1 MCIYIYVDIHTHC
14 IRWMPIFD
22 GDPPRSQ
29 VDRLATVSRSQ
40 RPRCVL
46 NLRALQGRTSEGSA
60 DGSAAAENYAD
71 LVRRMRAEAGAMGP
85 CLKC

>member
-1 MCIYIYVDIHTHC
+1 M
-14 IRWMPIFD
+14 FD

-29 VDRLATVSRSQ
+29 VDRAAAVSRSQ

-71 LVRRMRAEAGAMGP
+71 LVRRMRAEARPPYGSLFEVLMIEGTSGNLTV
-85 CLKC
+85 CY